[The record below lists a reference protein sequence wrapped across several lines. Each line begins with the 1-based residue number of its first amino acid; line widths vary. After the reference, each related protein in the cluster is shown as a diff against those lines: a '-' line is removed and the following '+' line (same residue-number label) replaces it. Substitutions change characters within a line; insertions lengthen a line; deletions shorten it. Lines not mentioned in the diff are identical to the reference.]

1 MKIINEKC
9 KTNDKIYNQLLK
21 GYILHY
27 TFLIF
32 ECSGG
37 SLILEQ
43 KNNRQWKEEYNMC
56 GIVGFVGRQEASPI
70 LVEGLSKLEY
80 RGYDSAG
87 VAVLEDGEI
96 KVRKYKGRLKNLEDN
111 LMQSPLNGIIGIGHT
126 RWATHGEPSDIN
138 SHPHTNGNATISVVH
153 NGIIENYIKLKEWLK
168 TKGYEFYSETD
179 TEVIPNLVDYYY
191 KGDLFEAVTKATGK
205 MEGSYAIGVICKDE
219 PDKIVAV
226 RKDSPLI
233 VGVGEG
239 EYFIASDIPAVIN
252 HTREVY
258 LLEDK
263 EFVILTKD
271 GVEIKTEDG
280 EKVDKE
286 IYHVT
291 WDIDAAEKGGYEDF
305 MLKEVHEQ
313 PKAIRDTLTS
323 RVLKNAPVQ
332 LDDIN
337 LTKEELESF
346 DRVFIVA
353 CGTAYHAGL
362 VGKTIIEKLAKIPVE
377 VDIASEFRYR
387 DPLITDK
394 SLVIV
399 VSQSGET
406 ADTLA
411 VLRDAK
417 KVGARVLAITNVVG
431 SSVSREADHV
441 IYTWAGPEIAVASTK
456 AYETMLIAF
465 YILGI
470 YFGELKGTIDNNLAE
485 ALKEELLVLP
495 EKVKAILDKK
505 DELQKY
511 ASKHYMTK
519 DLFFLGRGLDYAVAL
534 EGSLKLKEISYI
546 HSDAYAGGE
555 LKHGTIA
562 LVEEG
567 TPIIALLTDDKLK
580 DKMVSNIREVIT
592 RGAKVLAIAIEG
604 DNEANEVCH
613 EVIYIPR
620 THELLTPILSVV
632 PLQLI
637 AYYVAKQKG
646 CDVDKPRNLAKSVTV
661 E

>member
-1 MKIINEKC
+1 
-9 KTNDKIYNQLLK
+9 
-21 GYILHY
+21 
-27 TFLIF
+27 
-32 ECSGG
+32 
-37 SLILEQ
+37 
-43 KNNRQWKEEYNMC
+43 MC
-56 GIVGFVGRQEASPI
+56 GIVGFVGKKEASPI

-96 KVRKYKGRLKNLEDN
+96 KVRKFKGRLKNLADDLE
-111 LMQSPLNGIIGIGHT
+111 QSPLKGSMGIGHT

-138 SHPHTNGNATISVVH
+138 SHPHTNENATISVVH
-153 NGIIENYIKLKEWLK
+153 NGIIENYIKLREWLK
-168 TKGYEFYSETD
+168 GKGYEFYSETD

-191 KGDLFEAVTKATGK
+191 KGDLFEAVVKATSK

-233 VGVGEG
+233 VGVGKE

-263 EFVILTKD
+263 EFVIMTRD
-271 GVEIKTEDG
+271 GIEIKTEDG
-280 EKVDKE
+280 EVVDKD

-291 WDIDAAEKGGYEDF
+291 WDVDAAEKGGYEDF
-305 MLKEVHEQ
+305 MLKEIHEQ
-313 PKAIRDTLTS
+313 PKAIKDTLTS
-323 RVLKNAPVQ
+323 RVIKNTKIQ
-332 LDDIN
+332 LDDIDF
-337 LTKEELESF
+337 TKEELEAF

-387 DPLITDK
+387 DPLITEN
-394 SLVIV
+394 SLLIV

-417 KVGARVLAITNVVG
+417 RIGARVLAITNVVG
-431 SSVSREADHV
+431 SSVSREAHHV
-441 IYTWAGPEIAVASTK
+441 VYTWAGPEIAVASTK
-456 AYETMLIAF
+456 AYETQLIAM

-470 YFGELKGTIDNNLAE
+470 YFGEIKGTINNELSE
-485 ALKEELLVLP
+485 ALKGELMNLS
-495 EKVKAILDKK
+495 EKVKEILTQKEK
-505 DELQKY
+505 LQKY
-511 ASKHYMTK
+511 ASKNYMDK
-519 DLFFLGRGLDYAVAL
+519 DVFFLGRGLDYAVAL

-546 HSDAYAGGE
+546 HSEAYAGGE

-562 LVEEG
+562 LIEDG
-567 TPIIALLTDDKLK
+567 TPIIALLTDEKLK
-580 DKMVSNIREVIT
+580 DKMISNIREVVT
-592 RGAKVLAIAIEG
+592 RGAKIFGIANEG
-604 DNEANEVCH
+604 DKEAKEVCDD
-613 EVIYIPR
+613 VIYIPK
-620 THELLTPILSVV
+620 TNALLTPVLSVV
-632 PLQLI
+632 PLQLL
-637 AYYVAKQKG
+637 AYYMAKQKG

>member
-1 MKIINEKC
+1 
-9 KTNDKIYNQLLK
+9 
-21 GYILHY
+21 
-27 TFLIF
+27 
-32 ECSGG
+32 
-37 SLILEQ
+37 
-43 KNNRQWKEEYNMC
+43 MC
-56 GIVGFVGRQEASPI
+56 GIVGFVGKKEASPI

-96 KVRKYKGRLKNLEDN
+96 KVRKFKGRLKNLDDN
-111 LMQSPLNGIIGIGHT
+111 LKQSPLNGTIGIGHT

-138 SHPHTNGNATISVVH
+138 SHPHTNENATISVVH

-168 TKGYEFYSETD
+168 KKGYEFYSETD

-191 KGDLFEAVTKATGK
+191 KGDLFEAVAKATSK
-205 MEGSYAIGVICKDE
+205 MEGSYAIGVICKNE

-233 VGVGEG
+233 VGLGEK
-239 EYFIASDIPAVIN
+239 EYFIASDIPAVLN
-252 HTREVY
+252 HTREIY

-263 EFVILTKD
+263 EFVIMTRD
-271 GVEIKTEDG
+271 GIEIKTEDG
-280 EKVDKE
+280 EVVDKE
-286 IYHVT
+286 VFHVT
-291 WDIDAAEKGGYEDF
+291 WDVDAAEKGGYEDF
-305 MLKEVHEQ
+305 MLKEIHEQ
-313 PKAIRDTLTS
+313 PKAIKDTLTS
-323 RVLKNAPVQ
+323 RVLKDSP
-332 LDDIN
+332 IN
-337 LTKEELESF
+337 LENINFTKEDLEAF

-353 CGTAYHAGL
+353 CGTAYNSGL

-394 SLVIV
+394 SLLIV

-417 KVGARVLAITNVVG
+417 RIGAKVLAITNVVG
-431 SSVSREADHV
+431 SSASREANHV

-456 AYETMLIAF
+456 AYETQLIAM
-465 YILGI
+465 YMLGI
-470 YFGELKGTIDNNLAE
+470 YFGEIKGTLSKEFANE
-485 ALKEELLVLP
+485 LKEELLQLP
-495 EKVKAILDKK
+495 EKVKEVMGNKEYI
-505 DELQKY
+505 QKY
-511 ASKHYMTK
+511 ASRNYMDK
-519 DLFFLGRGLDYAVAL
+519 DTFFLGRGLDYAVAL

-546 HSDAYAGGE
+546 HSEAYAGGE

-562 LVEEG
+562 LIEEG
-567 TPIIALLTDDKLK
+567 TPVVALLTDDKLK
-580 DKMVSNIREVIT
+580 DKMISNIREVIT
-592 RGAKVLAIAIEG
+592 RGAKVLGIAYEG
-604 DNEANEVCH
+604 DKEAEQICD

-620 THELLTPILSVV
+620 TSTLLAPVISVV

-637 AYYVAKQKG
+637 AYYIAKQKG